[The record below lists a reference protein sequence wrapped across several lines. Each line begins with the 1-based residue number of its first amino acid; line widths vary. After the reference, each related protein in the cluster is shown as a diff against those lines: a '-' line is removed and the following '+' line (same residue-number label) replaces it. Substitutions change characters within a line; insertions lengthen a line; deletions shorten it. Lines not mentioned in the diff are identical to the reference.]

1 MAQTSLKLVRV
12 SHSSPADLAH
22 KQLQIEKLGVV
33 AGFLAGL
40 PLAVGFVSDT
50 LTALNTPDALVAVG
64 GVIAVAFTTAV
75 GLRIGQALAARIT
88 A

>member
-1 MAQTSLKLVRV
+1 MAQTI

-22 KQLQIEKLGVV
+22 KQLQVEKLGVV

-40 PLAVGFVSDT
+40 PLAVGFVSDALAAVHT
-50 LTALNTPDALVAVG
+50 PEALIAFGGVVTVALTTAL
-64 GVIAVAFTTAV
+64 
-75 GLRIGQALAARIT
+75 GLRIGKAVADRIK